1 MADDLD
7 LRRIEDQLRVIARA
21 LDTHN
26 KILIGIRDSLQA
38 GSSAA
43 EGQRESVYEERFKG
57 AEPSGTHE

>member
-7 LRRIEDQLRVIARA
+7 LRRIEDQLRLIARA
-21 LDTHN
+21 LETQN

-43 EGQRESVYEERFKG
+43 EGPQQSVYEQRFN
-57 AEPSGTHE
+57 APEPPSGPR

>member
-7 LRRIEDQLRVIARA
+7 LRRIEDQLRLIARA
-21 LDTHN
+21 LDTQN

-43 EGQRESVYEERFKG
+43 EGQRESVYEQRFN
-57 AEPSGTHE
+57 APEPPSEPG